1 MPNNDKKKD
10 HNTGVSNGVKKFF
23 NEKPY
28 QES

>member
-1 MPNNDKKKD
+1 MPNNDKKEG
-10 HNTGVSNGVKKFF
+10 HNTGVSNGIKKFV